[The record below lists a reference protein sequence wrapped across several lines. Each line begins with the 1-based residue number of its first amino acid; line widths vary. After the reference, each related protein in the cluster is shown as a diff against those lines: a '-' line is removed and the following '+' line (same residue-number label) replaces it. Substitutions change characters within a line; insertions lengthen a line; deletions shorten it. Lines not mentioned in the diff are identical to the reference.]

1 MLLHPR
7 RSSDGYAGNNI
18 EAAADAHDEGD
29 SDLVDVLVD
38 PVLFLGRRESDE
50 HHVGSRGGHIGYD
63 LGLVRLGEVAVAIP
77 YNLDARVPVLENR
90 FDLGNHL
97 FLRPEKVDAVALLG
111 RQPDKPLEQV
121 DARDAFP
128 ERNPQLFRRPDDRGA
143 VGVDQGAFV
152 DNGRELGIG
161 LHQVDLGGVDDDMLR
176 RHTLRYDL
184 LDFIDRLV

>member
-7 RSSDGYAGNNI
+7 RRTVGDAGHDV
-18 EAAADAHDEGD
+18 EASADAHDEGD

-38 PVLFLGRRESDE
+38 PVLFLGRGESDE

-63 LGLVRLGEVAVAIP
+63 LGLVRIGEVAVAISCD
-77 YNLDARVPVLENR
+77 LDTRVPVLENR
-90 FDLGNHL
+90 FYLGDHL
-97 FLRPEKVDAVALLG
+97 FFRPEEVDAVALFG

-121 DARDAFP
+121 DARDALP
-128 ERNPQLFRRPDDRGA
+128 QRNPKLFRRPDDRGA

-152 DNGRELGIG
+152 DDGRELVIG

-176 RHTLRYDL
+176 RHSLRYDL

>member
-7 RSSDGYAGNNI
+7 RSSVGNAGNDI
-18 EAAADAHDEGD
+18 EASADAHDEGD

-38 PVLFLGRRESDE
+38 PVLFLGRGEGDE
-50 HHVGSRGGHIGYD
+50 HHVGSRGGHIRYD

-77 YNLDARVPVLENR
+77 YDLDARVHVLENR
-90 FDLGNHL
+90 FYLGDHL
-97 FLRPEKVDAVALLG
+97 FFRPEEVDAVALLG

-121 DARDAFP
+121 DARDALP
-128 ERNPQLFRRPDDRGA
+128 ERNAQLLRRPDDRSS
-143 VGVDQGAFV
+143 VGVDQGALV
-152 DNGRELGIG
+152 DDGRELGIG

-176 RHTLRYDL
+176 RHSLRYDL